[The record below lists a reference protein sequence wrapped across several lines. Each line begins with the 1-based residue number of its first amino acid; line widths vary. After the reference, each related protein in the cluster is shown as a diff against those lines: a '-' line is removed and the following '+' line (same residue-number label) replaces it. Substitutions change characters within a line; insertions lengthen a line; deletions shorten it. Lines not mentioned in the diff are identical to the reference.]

1 MRRMGASPGDFR
13 AAGTSLT
20 PAEGSIYHEARVREM
35 KYEIIVVG
43 PLETNCY
50 LVYCEES
57 RACAIIDPGAE
68 PGKIFAA
75 VAGLELKPALILN
88 THGHVDH
95 IGANR
100 DMKDKYSVPLYL
112 HAADVTMLEVS
123 EHIEL
128 SLLLGAQESPPPDRL
143 LVDGDSVPV
152 GRASLRVIHTPGHTP
167 GSVSF
172 LGDGIFFSGDTLFCG
187 GVGRTDLPGG
197 SWRDLER
204 SIREK
209 ILVLPGETVVLPG
222 HGPWTTVEQE
232 TLSNPFFT

>member
-1 MRRMGASPGDFR
+1 
-13 AAGTSLT
+13 
-20 PAEGSIYHEARVREM
+20 M
-35 KYEIIVVG
+35 KYEIVVVG
-43 PLETNCY
+43 ALETNCY
-50 LVYCEES
+50 LVYCAES

-100 DMKDKYSVPLYL
+100 DMKDKYAIPLYL
-112 HAADVTMLEVS
+112 HAADATMLGVS

-128 SLLLGAQESPPPDRL
+128 SLLLGAKDSPSPDRL
-143 LVDGDSVPV
+143 LVDGDSIQV
-152 GRASLRVIHTPGHTP
+152 GRTSLRVMHTPGHTP

>member
-1 MRRMGASPGDFR
+1 MG
-13 AAGTSLT
+13 
-20 PAEGSIYHEARVREM
+20 M
-35 KYEIIVVG
+35 KYELVVVG

-50 LVYCEES
+50 LVYCEEC
-57 RACAIIDPGAE
+57 RVCAVIDPGAD

-75 VAGLELKPALILN
+75 IAGLELKPALILN

-100 DMKDKYSVPLYL
+100 DLKDKYDIPLYL
-112 HAADVTMLEVS
+112 HSADTAMLEVT

-128 SLLLGAQESPPPDRL
+128 SLLLGAKDSPPPDRL
-143 LVDGDSVPV
+143 LIDGDEIVI
-152 GRASLRVIHTPGHTP
+152 GRDPLRVIHTPGHTP
-167 GSVSF
+167 GSVGF
-172 LGDGIFFSGDTLFCG
+172 LGGGNLFSGDTLFYG

-197 SWRDLER
+197 SWKDLEK

-232 TLSNPFFT
+232 KLSNPFFT